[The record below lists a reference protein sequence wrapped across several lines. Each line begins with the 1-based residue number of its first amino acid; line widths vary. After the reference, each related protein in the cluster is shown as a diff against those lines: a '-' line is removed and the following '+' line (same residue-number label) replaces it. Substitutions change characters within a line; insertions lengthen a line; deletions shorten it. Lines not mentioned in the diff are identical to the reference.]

1 MCCTELD
8 VITGGGDGIVIE
20 ELDENVV
27 ALYLDEM
34 KMKLEDDIFL
44 PFKKLCKSRVEKV
57 KWVLIFSLFLIIC
70 FGVLNSNAF
79 QVETVVIEDDNPATG
94 LLRYVRESGIDSLVL
109 GSCSSNC
116 FLRYVYFLVFVL
128 HLAAAYF
135 FFKMLSVIS

>member
-1 MCCTELD
+1 
-8 VITGGGDGIVIE
+8 
-20 ELDENVV
+20 
-27 ALYLDEM
+27 
-34 KMKLEDDIFL
+34 
-44 PFKKLCKSRVEKV
+44 V
-57 KWVLIFSLFLIIC
+57 KWVLIFSLFLIFF

-116 FLRYVYFLVFVL
+116 FLRFVYFLVFVL

-135 FFKMLSVIS
+135 F